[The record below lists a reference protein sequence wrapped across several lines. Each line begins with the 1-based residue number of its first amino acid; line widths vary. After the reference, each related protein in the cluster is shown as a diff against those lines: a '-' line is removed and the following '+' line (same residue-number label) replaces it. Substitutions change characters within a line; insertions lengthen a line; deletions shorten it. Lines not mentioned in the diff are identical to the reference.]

1 MLHAVPQT
9 KDRRDSLQCV
19 TTTTY
24 LRATAPVLVAAVMMV
39 GIVGG
44 LLLRWDPSGVRS
56 VFAGIAALAMPH
68 LLVMP
73 YFEQVA
79 RQSGIM
85 PQPQA
90 RQSFL

>member
-9 KDRRDSLQCV
+9 KDRRDRLQCV
-19 TTTTY
+19 TTIAY
-24 LRATAPVLVAAVMMV
+24 PRATAPVLVAAVMTV

-68 LLVMP
+68 LLVTP
-73 YFEQVA
+73 YFGQVA
-79 RQSGIM
+79 R
-85 PQPQA
+85 
-90 RQSFL
+90 